1 MINFAEIDENNI
13 VKQIIVVDIND
24 CLDLNGVES
33 DEVGATY
40 CSNLMGGRWVRAS
53 GNNRANKREPSIG
66 MEYLPEHGV
75 FTDPKKK
82 PWHILNNNY
91 EWHNP
96 PLLHPETGEPFT
108 HDELAYICYHVRHT
122 KGYRLCPAVLKDP
135 SDALTSAAC
144 LTTSYMYP
152 TFETITYGTNTVA
165 QLVPHQVAGD
175 RVIVNTNF
183 TMSKYLDVT
192 PIGLILKTTFE
203 VYNDVTNPIMNM
215 HPQTAA
221 RTPHELFRLII
232 EWAWAHTDLGNKEA
246 VSKVCHDLL
255 RAVQMPIEVRNEL
268 LTEVDPQAVERY
280 IRGLD
285 PFYATDISIIS
296 DPPMPPLFEAWVQSA
311 RDTFRYR
318 EAPPEGVSFNYEV
331 VDYESLPAEYPR

>member
-1 MINFAEIDENNI
+1 
-13 VKQIIVVDIND
+13 
-24 CLDLNGVES
+24 
-33 DEVGATY
+33 
-40 CSNLMGGRWVRAS
+40 
-53 GNNRANKREPSIG
+53 
-66 MEYLPEHGV
+66 
-75 FTDPKKK
+75 
-82 PWHILNNNY
+82 
-91 EWHNP
+91 
-96 PLLHPETGEPFT
+96 
-108 HDELAYICYHVRHT
+108 
-122 KGYRLCPAVLKDP
+122 
-135 SDALTSAAC
+135 
-144 LTTSYMYP
+144 
-152 TFETITYGTNTVA
+152 
-165 QLVPHQVAGD
+165 
-175 RVIVNTNF
+175 
-183 TMSKYLDVT
+183 
-192 PIGLILKTTFE
+192 
-203 VYNDVTNPIMNM
+203 M

-268 LTEVDPQAVERY
+268 LTEVEPQAVERY